1 MIMPN
6 LGMKQPSTRAD
17 KRKPPVARGANM
29 ADALF
34 TGTQQRVLA
43 LLFGQPERSYYA
55 TEIIG
60 LAGAG
65 SGAVQRELARLSQ
78 SGLITTQ
85 SVGNQKHY
93 QANRASPVFAELSA
107 MVQKTFGLAEP
118 LRAALAPL
126 AKRISAAFVYGSIA
140 KQTDTASSDVDLMI
154 VSDSLAYSDVYA
166 TLESVSQRLGRTV
179 NPTIYTH
186 KELAKRIK
194 GGESFVTRVLEQ
206 PKIWL
211 IGGED
216 ELAV

>member
-1 MIMPN
+1 MPN
-6 LGMKQPSTRAD
+6 MGTKHQVAPA
-17 KRKPPVARGANM
+17 KRKPAAAPRASL

-60 LAGAG
+60 LAKAG

-78 SGLITTQ
+78 SGLITAHA
-85 SVGNQKHY
+85 VGNQKHY
-93 QANRASPVFAELSA
+93 KANPASPVFGELRG

-118 LRAALAPL
+118 LRAALASL
-126 AKRISAAFVYGSIA
+126 ANRIAVAFVYGSIA
-140 KQTDTASSDVDLMI
+140 KKQDTTGSDVDLMI
-154 VSDSLAYSDVYA
+154 VSDDLTYPDLYSA
-166 TLESVSQRLGRTV
+166 LEGASQRLGRTV
-179 NPTIYTH
+179 NPTVYTR
-186 KELAKRIK
+186 KELAKRIRS
-194 GGESFVTRVLEQ
+194 GESFVTRVLEQ

-216 ELAV
+216 DLAV

>member
-1 MIMPN
+1 MPK
-6 LGMKQPSTRAD
+6 LGMRQISTSAA
-17 KRKPPVARGANM
+17 KRKAAAAAPRSSL

-65 SGAVQRELARLSQ
+65 SGAVQRELARLTQ
-78 SGLITTQ
+78 SGLITAQ

-118 LRAALAPL
+118 LRAALAQL
-126 AKRISAAFVYGSIA
+126 AKRISAAFVYGSVA
-140 KQTDTASSDVDLMI
+140 KRQDTSTSDVDLMI
-154 VSDSLAYSDVYA
+154 ISDRVGYPDVYGA
-166 TLESVSQRLGRTV
+166 LETVSQRLGRTV

-194 GGESFVTRVLEQ
+194 SGESFVTRVLEQ

-216 ELAV
+216 DLAV

>member
-6 LGMKQPSTRAD
+6 MGTKHLAVPA
-17 KRKPPVARGANM
+17 KRKPAAAPRASL

-34 TGTQQRVLA
+34 TSTQQRVLA

-60 LAGAG
+60 LAKAG

-78 SGLITTQ
+78 SGLITAQ
-85 SVGNQKHY
+85 AVGNQKHY
-93 QANRASPVFAELSA
+93 QANPASPVFAELSG

-140 KQTDTASSDVDLMI
+140 KQQDTARSDVDLMI
-154 VSDSLAYSDVYA
+154 VSDSLAYSDLYA

-179 NPTIYTH
+179 NPTIYTR

-194 GGESFVTRVLEQ
+194 SGESFITRVLEQ

-216 ELAV
+216 DLAV